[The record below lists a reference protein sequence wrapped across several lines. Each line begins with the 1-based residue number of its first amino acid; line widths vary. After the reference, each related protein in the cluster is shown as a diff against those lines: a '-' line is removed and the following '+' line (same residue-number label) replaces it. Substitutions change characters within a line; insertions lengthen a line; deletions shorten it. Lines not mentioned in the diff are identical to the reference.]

1 MCSSFN
7 REASFC
13 HGALSLTGNAFHCLP
28 ITVEISLLLRPT
40 FFGSSRASFRCVCV
54 QRKKAFVGRLG
65 DSIGFMCACSNETS
79 VVVDAIGSGTGSGSC
94 SSAVTTFVA
103 DVDNF
108 RLLEGG
114 EDGGVGRD
122 TGLTPTGKV
131 LLGLFRS
138 SGFCINPNFAT
149 LS

>member
-1 MCSSFN
+1 MLFFQPRSFLLPRRFVFDRQCFPLSSDNCGDFIVTQAYIL
-7 REASFC
+7 RIVSSK
-13 HGALSLTGNAFHCLP
+13 LSVRLCP
-28 ITVEISLLLRPT
+28 KE
-40 FFGSSRASFRCVCV
+40 
-54 QRKKAFVGRLG
+54 KAFVGRLG